1 MKIAVPY
8 SDGQVFQHFGKSEQF
23 KIYDTIDDEIISSEI
38 VDTSGS
44 GHSALADFL
53 KEKGAGVLIS
63 RTALGHEIFQLR
75 LLICGGIGVGAVT
88 ALQNAGIQILG
99 GAEGEADKCVEEFL
113 GGRLHFGASGCASC
127 SSSCG
132 HHHGDGDEE
141 ECDGNISACGTW
153 CH

>member
-53 KEKGAGVLIS
+53 KEKGAGV
-63 RTALGHEIFQLR
+63 
-75 LLICGGIGVGAVT
+75 LICGGIGVGAVT

-141 ECDGNISACGTW
+141 ECDGNISACGTR

>member
-8 SDGQVFQHFGKSEQF
+8 SDGLVFQHFGKSEQF

-53 KEKGAGVLIS
+53 KEKGAGV
-63 RTALGHEIFQLR
+63 
-75 LLICGGIGVGAVT
+75 LICGGIGVGAVT

>member
-53 KEKGAGVLIS
+53 KEEGAGV
-63 RTALGHEIFQLR
+63 
-75 LLICGGIGVGAVT
+75 LICGGIGVGAVT

-141 ECDGNISACGTW
+141 DCDGNISACGTW

>member
-23 KIYDTIDDEIISSEI
+23 KIYDTIDDEIISTEI
-38 VDTSGS
+38 VDTNGS

-53 KEKGAGVLIS
+53 KEKGAGVLI
-63 RTALGHEIFQLR
+63 
-75 LLICGGIGVGAVT
+75 CGGIGVGAVA

-99 GAEGEADKCVEEFL
+99 GAEGEADKRVEEFL

-141 ECDGNISACGTW
+141 ECDGNVSACGTW

>member
-53 KEKGAGVLIS
+53 NEKAAGV
-63 RTALGHEIFQLR
+63 
-75 LLICGGIGVGAVT
+75 LICGGIGVGAVT

-99 GAEGEADKCVEEFL
+99 GAEGEADKCVKEFL

>member
-53 KEKGAGVLIS
+53 KKKGAGV
-63 RTALGHEIFQLR
+63 
-75 LLICGGIGVGAVT
+75 LICGGIGVGAVT

>member
-53 KEKGAGVLIS
+53 KEEGAGV
-63 RTALGHEIFQLR
+63 
-75 LLICGGIGVGAVT
+75 LICGGIGVGAVT

>member
-53 KEKGAGVLIS
+53 KEKGV
-63 RTALGHEIFQLR
+63 
-75 LLICGGIGVGAVT
+75 LICGGIGVGAVT

>member
-53 KEKGAGVLIS
+53 KEKGAGV
-63 RTALGHEIFQLR
+63 Q
-75 LLICGGIGVGAVT
+75 ICGGIGVGAVT

>member
-1 MKIAVPY
+1 MKIEVPY

-53 KEKGAGVLIS
+53 KEKGAGV
-63 RTALGHEIFQLR
+63 
-75 LLICGGIGVGAVT
+75 LICGGIGVGAVT

>member
-53 KEKGAGVLIS
+53 KEKGAGVLI
-63 RTALGHEIFQLR
+63 
-75 LLICGGIGVGAVT
+75 CGGIGVGAVT

-127 SSSCG
+127 SSCG
-132 HHHGDGDEE
+132 HHH
-141 ECDGNISACGTW
+141 
-153 CH
+153 

>member
-8 SDGQVFQHFGKSEQF
+8 SDGLVFQHFGKSEQF

-53 KEKGAGVLIS
+53 KEKGAGV
-63 RTALGHEIFQLR
+63 
-75 LLICGGIGVGAVT
+75 LICGGIGVGAVT

-141 ECDGNISACGTW
+141 ECDGNISACGT
-153 CH
+153 

>member
-53 KEKGAGVLIS
+53 KEKGAGVLI
-63 RTALGHEIFQLR
+63 
-75 LLICGGIGVGAVT
+75 CGGIGVGAMT

>member
-53 KEKGAGVLIS
+53 KEKGAGVLI
-63 RTALGHEIFQLR
+63 
-75 LLICGGIGVGAVT
+75 CGGIGVGAVT

-113 GGRLHFGASGCASC
+113 GGRLHYGASGCASC

>member
-23 KIYDTIDDEIISSEI
+23 KIYNTIDDEIISSEI

-53 KEKGAGVLIS
+53 KEKGAGV
-63 RTALGHEIFQLR
+63 
-75 LLICGGIGVGAVT
+75 LICGGIGVGAVT

>member
-8 SDGQVFQHFGKSEQF
+8 SDGLVFQHFGKSEQF

-53 KEKGAGVLIS
+53 KEEGAGV
-63 RTALGHEIFQLR
+63 
-75 LLICGGIGVGAVT
+75 LICGGIGVGAVT

>member
-53 KEKGAGVLIS
+53 KEKGAGVLI
-63 RTALGHEIFQLR
+63 
-75 LLICGGIGVGAVT
+75 CGGIDVGAVT

>member
-8 SDGQVFQHFGKSEQF
+8 SDGLVFQHFGKSEQF

-53 KEKGAGVLIS
+53 KEKGAGV
-63 RTALGHEIFQLR
+63 
-75 LLICGGIGVGAVT
+75 LICGGIGVGAVT

-141 ECDGNISACGTW
+141 ECDGNISA
-153 CH
+153 

>member
-44 GHSALADFL
+44 GHSALADFR
-53 KEKGAGVLIS
+53 KEEGAGV
-63 RTALGHEIFQLR
+63 
-75 LLICGGIGVGAVT
+75 LICGGIGVGAVT

>member
-23 KIYDTIDDEIISSEI
+23 KIYNTIDDEIISSEI

-53 KEKGAGVLIS
+53 KEKGAGV
-63 RTALGHEIFQLR
+63 
-75 LLICGGIGVGAVT
+75 LICGGIGVGAVT

-113 GGRLHFGASGCASC
+113 GGRLHFGAAGCASC

>member
-53 KEKGAGVLIS
+53 KEKGEGV
-63 RTALGHEIFQLR
+63 
-75 LLICGGIGVGAVT
+75 LICGGIGVGAVT

>member
-8 SDGQVFQHFGKSEQF
+8 ADGQVFQHFGKSEQF

-53 KEKGAGVLIS
+53 KEKGAGV
-63 RTALGHEIFQLR
+63 
-75 LLICGGIGVGAVT
+75 LICGGIGVGAVT

>member
-53 KEKGAGVLIS
+53 KEKGAGVLI
-63 RTALGHEIFQLR
+63 
-75 LLICGGIGVGAVT
+75 CGGIGVGAVT

-99 GAEGEADKCVEEFL
+99 GAEGEDDKCVEEFL

>member
-1 MKIAVPY
+1 MKIAVTY
-8 SDGQVFQHFGKSEQF
+8 ENGEIFQHFGHTEAF
-23 KIYDTIDDEIISSEI
+23 KIYDIADCKVVSAEV
-38 VDTSGS
+38 VDTNGS
-44 GHSALADFL
+44 GHGALAGFL
-53 KEKGAGVLIS
+53 VAHGVD
-63 RTALGHEIFQLR
+63 T
-75 LLICGGIGVGAVT
+75 LICGGIGVGAVT

>member
-53 KEKGAGVLIS
+53 KEKA
-63 RTALGHEIFQLR
+63 Q
-75 LLICGGIGVGAVT
+75 
-88 ALQNAGIQILG
+88 
-99 GAEGEADKCVEEFL
+99 
-113 GGRLHFGASGCASC
+113 AS
-127 SSSCG
+127 
-132 HHHGDGDEE
+132 
-141 ECDGNISACGTW
+141 
-153 CH
+153 

>member
-53 KEKGAGVLIS
+53 KEKGAGV
-63 RTALGHEIFQLR
+63 
-75 LLICGGIGVGAVT
+75 LICGGIGVGAVT

-153 CH
+153 WH

>member
-53 KEKGAGVLIS
+53 KEKGAGVLI
-63 RTALGHEIFQLR
+63 
-75 LLICGGIGVGAVT
+75 CGGIGVGAVT

-99 GAEGEADKCVEEFL
+99 AAEGEADKCVEEFL

>member
-53 KEKGAGVLIS
+53 KEKGAGVLI
-63 RTALGHEIFQLR
+63 
-75 LLICGGIGVGAVT
+75 CGGIGFGAVT

>member
-23 KIYDTIDDEIISSEI
+23 KIYNTIDDEIISSEI

-53 KEKGAGVLIS
+53 KEKGAGV
-63 RTALGHEIFQLR
+63 
-75 LLICGGIGVGAVT
+75 LICGGIGVGAVT

-132 HHHGDGDEE
+132 HHHGVGDEE
-141 ECDGNISACGTW
+141 ECDGN
-153 CH
+153 

>member
-53 KEKGAGVLIS
+53 KEKGAGVLI
-63 RTALGHEIFQLR
+63 
-75 LLICGGIGVGAVT
+75 CGDIGVGAVT

-127 SSSCG
+127 ASSCG

>member
-53 KEKGAGVLIS
+53 KEKGAGVLI
-63 RTALGHEIFQLR
+63 
-75 LLICGGIGVGAVT
+75 CGGIGVGAVT

-127 SSSCG
+127 SSSVSYT
-132 HHHGDGDEE
+132 HLTLPT
-141 ECDGNISACGTW
+141 NSLV
-153 CH
+153 

>member
-53 KEKGAGVLIS
+53 KEKGAGVLI
-63 RTALGHEIFQLR
+63 
-75 LLICGGIGVGAVT
+75 CGGIGVGAVT
-88 ALQNAGIQILG
+88 ALPAVHPVPPPAAITTETGMKKN
-99 GAEGEADKCVEEFL
+99 VTV
-113 GGRLHFGASGCASC
+113 
-127 SSSCG
+127 
-132 HHHGDGDEE
+132 
-141 ECDGNISACGTW
+141 ISAPAAPGVIDAKTVDKKITINLITR
-153 CH
+153 

>member
-53 KEKGAGVLIS
+53 KEKGAGVLI
-63 RTALGHEIFQLR
+63 
-75 LLICGGIGVGAVT
+75 CGGIGVGAVT

-99 GAEGEADKCVEEFL
+99 GVEGEADKCVEEFL

>member
-1 MKIAVPY
+1 MKIAVTY
-8 SDGQVFQHFGKSEQF
+8 ENGQVFQHFGKSEQF

-53 KEKGAGVLIS
+53 KEKGAGV
-63 RTALGHEIFQLR
+63 
-75 LLICGGIGVGAVT
+75 LICGGIGVGAVT

>member
-23 KIYDTIDDEIISSEI
+23 KIYYTIDDEIISSEI

-53 KEKGAGVLIS
+53 KEKGAGV
-63 RTALGHEIFQLR
+63 
-75 LLICGGIGVGAVT
+75 LICGGIGVGAVT

>member
-53 KEKGAGVLIS
+53 KEKGAGV
-63 RTALGHEIFQLR
+63 R
-75 LLICGGIGVGAVT
+75 ICGGIGVGAVT

>member
-53 KEKGAGVLIS
+53 KEKGAGI
-63 RTALGHEIFQLR
+63 
-75 LLICGGIGVGAVT
+75 LICGGIGVGAVT